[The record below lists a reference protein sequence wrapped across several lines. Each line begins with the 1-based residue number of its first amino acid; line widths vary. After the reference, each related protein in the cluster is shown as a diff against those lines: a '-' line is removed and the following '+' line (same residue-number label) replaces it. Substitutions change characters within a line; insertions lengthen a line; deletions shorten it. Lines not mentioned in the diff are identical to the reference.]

1 MDAAAVRTLV
11 QEAVQAAIEAT
22 RVPPPPPRVIP
33 FAVTPAGAGNTA
45 WDFTSSTGLKIFVAS
60 TAPFSKPYDG
70 EEADLRDFLR
80 KILHR
85 AETYGW
91 TQIFFIADGAGVIRN
106 LTKEHGCLELTN
118 VQAAAVT
125 NLRGTGR
132 PHQASECLRQLIIG
146 SVTASIADKLYHR
159 RANYTINAAAAAV
172 DGNPPPAP
180 IMKEDG
186 TCMLY
191 ELTTLVSVETR
202 ATVAIITKKLSNLD
216 MIMEEKKSNVEA
228 FNAAVNDLVA
238 ALHARAATVPPMVT
252 ALFDGYSMCQD
263 SIFVK
268 YIARKQEE
276 YEDGTINMT
285 PERLMSLVLEK
296 YKILVS
302 KKAWMKKTE
311 EEMEIMV
318 LKAEISQLRKKP
330 SASGSAQPKKA
341 TTPRQGKDDDKY
353 AWKQVAP
360 KDGEPHDKTVNGKEY
375 IYCPHHE
382 TTKWVLKVNNKG
394 IEHRTGYSKLK
405 DSSTSGSSGTGSD
418 GSMAAALAN
427 ATEEIGSNTHQQEAV
442 EENT

>member
-22 RVPPPPPRVIP
+22 RIPPPPPRVVP
-33 FAVTPAGAGNTA
+33 FAVTPAGAGDAA

-60 TAPFSKPYDG
+60 TAPFAASYDG
-70 EEADLRDFLR
+70 NESELRDFLR
-80 KILHR
+80 KILQR
-85 AETYGW
+85 AQTYGW
-91 TQIFFIADGAGVIRN
+91 TQIFFIADDAGVVRN
-106 LTKEHGCLELTN
+106 LTKEHGCLTLAN
-118 VQAAAVT
+118 VQTAAIA

-132 PHQASECLRQLIIG
+132 PHQATECLRQLIVG
-146 SVTASIADKLYHR
+146 SVSAAIADKLYHR
-159 RANYTINAAAAAV
+159 RANYTINAAAAA
-172 DGNPPPAP
+172 GEGEAIPAP

-191 ELTTLVSVETR
+191 ELITLVSVETR
-202 ATVAIITKKLSNLD
+202 ATVAIITKKLANLD
-216 MIMEEKKSNVEA
+216 VIMSEQKSNVEG
-228 FNAAVNDLVA
+228 FNSVVNDLVA
-238 ALHARAATVPPMVT
+238 ALHARAATVPPLVT
-252 ALFDGYSMCQD
+252 ALFDGYAMCQD

-276 YEDGTINMT
+276 YEDGSINMT
-285 PERLMSLVLEK
+285 PERLMNLALEK

-318 LKAEISQLRKKP
+318 LKAEISQLRKTP
-330 SASGSAQPKKA
+330 SATGSSQQKKA
-341 TTPRQGKDDDKY
+341 ATPRQGKDDDKY

-360 KDGEPHDKTVNGKEY
+360 KAGEPQEKKVNGKEY
-375 IYCPHHE
+375 IYCPHHQ

-394 IEHRTGYSKLK
+394 VEHRTGCSKLK
-405 DSSTSGSSGTGSD
+405 ESSSDANDGTN

-427 ATEEIGSNTHQQEAV
+427 ATEEIGSNTHQQEEAV